1 MTNPN
6 IRKINKLYI
15 LHTCARTYES
25 SLICCGHISYWA
37 LAKYCFHWIDDQ
49 YKLLILDKTIAK
61 LTQSHLESKAKK
73 GICLYCMLNVH
84 VRIYRYSQGVEGT

>member
-61 LTQSHLESKAKK
+61 LTQSHLESNKK

-84 VRIYRYSQGVEGT
+84 VRIYRYSQGVKGT